1 MARKATGQ
9 VIVRQGK
16 RGRSYALR
24 FRAYGRRHYL
34 TLGNDAQGWD
44 RWRAEVE
51 LENVLADARRG
62 IWKPQERLEAVEPTP
77 EPTFHEFAS
86 EWIEA
91 VAPALAEKS
100 RTRYRWQLTH
110 HLLPFFAEHRL
121 SQITVAEVDHYRD
134 LKVREGGLVADT
146 INGTLTRLG
155 QILDVAEE
163 RELIER
169 NPLRVNP
176 RRRKLRSSKPRTV
189 WLDRAEQI
197 ATLLDAAGEL
207 DREAR
212 KDRGHVGRRAII
224 ASLAFGG
231 LRIGEL
237 CALLWRDVDLAGGR
251 LNVGEAKTDAGRR
264 YVDLLEPLREELTAH
279 KMGASNALGSAFV
292 FSTSAGN
299 PRTINNVRERV
310 FKPAVRRAG
319 EKLEAD
325 ERAPLPAGLTP
336 HKLRHTFASLLIAL
350 GEDPTYVMG
359 QIGHTDPAFT
369 LRLYAHAMHRQDGER
384 ERLRRLVGAADWAP
398 LGTESG
404 STAWEATAALP
415 SNGQKSAA

>member
-9 VIVRQGK
+9 VIVREGK

-24 FRAYGRRHYL
+24 FRAYGRRHYM
-34 TLGNDAQGWD
+34 TLGTDAEGWD
-44 RWRAEVE
+44 RQRAEVE
-51 LENVLADARRG
+51 LQNVLADARRG
-62 IWKPQERLEAVEPTP
+62 IWKPQERLEAVEPTQ

-91 VAPALAEKS
+91 VTPALAEKT

-134 LKVREGGLVADT
+134 LKVREGGLLADT

-163 RELIER
+163 REQIDR

-197 ATLLDAAGEL
+197 TTLLDAAGEL

-212 KDRGHVGRRAII
+212 GDRTHVGRRAII
-224 ASLAFGG
+224 ASAY
-231 LRIGEL
+231 
-237 CALLWRDVDLAGGR
+237 AS
-251 LNVGEAKTDAGRR
+251 TRR
-264 YVDLLEPLREELTAH
+264 
-279 KMGASNALGSAFV
+279 
-292 FSTSAGN
+292 ST
-299 PRTINNVRERV
+299 
-310 FKPAVRRAG
+310 RRAARG
-319 EKLEAD
+319 
-325 ERAPLPAGLTP
+325 
-336 HKLRHTFASLLIAL
+336 
-350 GEDPTYVMG
+350 
-359 QIGHTDPAFT
+359 
-369 LRLYAHAMHRQDGER
+369 
-384 ERLRRLVGAADWAP
+384 
-398 LGTESG
+398 
-404 STAWEATAALP
+404 
-415 SNGQKSAA
+415 